1 MAKTRLDKNSI
12 TQTVS
17 GFQGSIAS
25 VNIPEGV
32 SLSTKAEVIL
42 WEQLTRVR
50 SVEDWR
56 DVDLLVVA
64 KIVKTEVDMRKHQET
79 LDKSGVLIKNNKN
92 ALVANPLIAVI
103 DTLQRQQLSLIR
115 SISLNQQ
122 ASDPRTLNGR
132 ASGNNANRDFIKN
145 QGIDGLLA
153 MPLN

>member
-1 MAKTRLDKNSI
+1 MSKKKLDKNSLTESVI
-12 TQTVS
+12 

-25 VNIPEGV
+25 VPIPEGV
-32 SLSTKAEVIL
+32 VLKTEEEVLI
-42 WEQLTRVR
+42 WEQYTRAR
-50 SVEDWR
+50 AREDWR

-64 KIVKTEVDMRKHQET
+64 KIVKCEVDMRKHQET

-103 DTLQRQQLSLIR
+103 DMLQRQQLSLIR

-132 ASGNNANRDFIKN
+132 ASSNNSNRDFIKK
-145 QGIDGLLA
+145 QGVEGLLA

>member
-1 MAKTRLDKNSI
+1 MSKKKLDKNSLTEAVI
-12 TQTVS
+12 

-25 VNIPEGV
+25 VPIPEGV
-32 SLSTKAEVIL
+32 ILKTEEEVII
-42 WEQLTRVR
+42 WEQLTRARVR
-50 SVEDWR
+50 EDWR

-64 KIVKTEVDMRKHQET
+64 KIVKIEADMRKHQET
-79 LDKSGVLIKNNKN
+79 LNKSGALIKNNKN

-103 DTLQRQQLSLIR
+103 DVLLRQQLSLIR

-132 ASGNNANRDFIKN
+132 ASNNNANRDFINN

-153 MPLN
+153 MPIN

>member
-56 DVDLLVVA
+56 DVDLLIVA
-64 KIVKTEVDMRKHQET
+64 KIVKTEVDIRKHQKV
-79 LDKSGVLIKNNKN
+79 LDKEG
-92 ALVANPLIAVI
+92 ALVVNNRNVSVAHPLVAII

-132 ASGNNANRDFIKN
+132 ASDNNANRDFIKK
-145 QGIDGLLA
+145 QGVEGLLA

>member
-1 MAKTRLDKNSI
+1 MAKKRLDKNSL
-12 TQTVS
+12 TEAVS

-25 VNIPEGV
+25 VPTPEGV
-32 SLSTKAEVIL
+32 TLKTEEEIII
-42 WEQLTRVR
+42 WEQYTRAR
-50 SVEDWR
+50 SIEDWR

-64 KIVKTEVDMRKHQET
+64 KIVKCEVDMRKHQET

-103 DTLQRQQLSLIR
+103 DMLQRQQLSLIR

-132 ASGNNANRDFIKN
+132 ASSNNANREFIKN

-153 MPLN
+153 MPIN

>member
-1 MAKTRLDKNSI
+1 MSKKKLDKNSLTESVI
-12 TQTVS
+12 

-25 VNIPEGV
+25 VPIPEGV
-32 SLSTKAEVIL
+32 VLKTEEEVLI
-42 WEQLTRVR
+42 WEQYTRAR
-50 SVEDWR
+50 AREDWR

-64 KIVKTEVDMRKHQET
+64 KIVKCEVDMRKHQET

-103 DTLQRQQLSLIR
+103 DMLQRQQLSLIR

-132 ASGNNANRDFIKN
+132 ASSNNANREFIKN

-153 MPLN
+153 MPIN

>member
-42 WEQLTRVR
+42 WDQLTRVR

-56 DVDLLVVA
+56 DVDLLIVA
-64 KIVKTEVDMRKHQET
+64 KIVKTEVDIRKHQKV
-79 LDKSGVLIKNNKN
+79 LDKEG
-92 ALVANPLIAVI
+92 ALVVNNRNVSVAHPLVAII

-132 ASGNNANRDFIKN
+132 ASDNNANRDFIKK
-145 QGIDGLLA
+145 QGVEGLLA

>member
-1 MAKTRLDKNSI
+1 MAKKRLDKNSL
-12 TQTVS
+12 TEAVS

-25 VNIPEGV
+25 VPIPEGV
-32 SLSTKAEVIL
+32 SLKSEEEVII
-42 WEQLTRVR
+42 WEQLTRAR
-50 SVEDWR
+50 SREDWR

-64 KIVKTEVDMRKHQET
+64 KIVKTEADMRKHQET

-132 ASGNNANRDFIKN
+132 ASDNNANRDFIKK
-145 QGIDGLLA
+145 QGVEGLLA

>member
-1 MAKTRLDKNSI
+1 MAKKRLDKNSL
-12 TQTVS
+12 TEAVS

-25 VNIPEGV
+25 VPIPEGV
-32 SLSTKAEVIL
+32 ALKSEEEVII
-42 WEQLTRVR
+42 WEQLTRAR
-50 SVEDWR
+50 SREDWR

-132 ASGNNANRDFIKN
+132 AVNNNSNREFIHT

-153 MPLN
+153 MPIN

>member
-1 MAKTRLDKNSI
+1 MAKTRLDKNSL

-25 VNIPEGV
+25 VDVPDGV
-32 SLSTKAEVIL
+32 YFSTKAEETL
-42 WEQLTRVR
+42 WGQLTRVR

-56 DVDLLVVA
+56 DVDLLIVA
-64 KIVKTEVDMRKHQET
+64 KIVKTEVDIRKHQKV
-79 LDKSGVLIKNNKN
+79 LDKEGALVVNNKN
-92 ALVANPLIAVI
+92 VSVAHPLVAII

-132 ASGNNANRDFIKN
+132 ASSNNANREFIKN

-153 MPLN
+153 MPIN